1 LAKPESPRRK
11 ADLAFEFSVGDFETM
26 NETATRD
33 CAGAAETDYRNPVG
47 INRHFHVVAVDAGK
61 RDGYHDLGIGLDDID
76 RRFPAQLGNRCGRRL
91 EDLTM
96 LSFGA
101 IDHLASRSP
110 H

>member
-1 LAKPESPRRK
+1 
-11 ADLAFEFSVGDFETM
+11 M

-47 INRHFHVVAVDAGK
+47 INRHFHVVAVDAEK
-61 RDGYHDLGIGLDDID
+61 RDGYHDLEIGLDDID
-76 RRFPAQLGNRCGRRL
+76 RRFRSSAANRCGRSAGRI
-91 EDLTM
+91 DDQ
-96 LSFGA
+96 SFGA